1 MSVAPWV
8 VDVELRLA
16 IIDAINSAAEFD
28 DGVMISHEAF
38 DTLKEAVSHDDH
50 SLPSRYFAGQQ

>member
-8 VDVELRLA
+8 VDLELRLA
-16 IIDAINSAAEFD
+16 IIDAINSATEFE

-38 DTLKEAVSHDDH
+38 DKLKRAVEYDEH
-50 SLPSRYFAGQQ
+50 SLPS